1 MAARFRPLIRKLSIG
16 LALCGLTA
24 SATVKAIDQA
34 SAEAGL
40 ILLHA
45 ADLRVA
51 TVTFR
56 LAAANK
62 ELCKDH
68 SPLTGLSL
76 HDASQYSADYRP
88 AAIRLFGLGDGPGV
102 MAVVFGS
109 PADRAGLQTGDAI
122 VAINGVP
129 TRADAPSQGDKH
141 APPSY
146 KGMEELLEQ
155 LDAALGRGP
164 ATLDIRRGDKNL
176 SLMLTPV
183 IGCASQ
189 SQLLPDNHK
198 DAGADGRMISITTAL
213 VDYTMN
219 DDELAVVIGHEMAH
233 NALRHRLRLEEAGVA
248 RGLLSHFGRNATAIR
263 ATEKEADRV
272 GLYMMARAGFDVA
285 AAPVFWRRFGRA
297 TDLGIFSDP
306 THPRGREREHDLL
319 SLIDVINAQRASGQR
334 LVPPTTPTP

>member
-1 MAARFRPLIRKLSIG
+1 MAAMVRPLIRRLSIG
-16 LALCGLTA
+16 LALCSLTA
-24 SATVKAIDQA
+24 SVSVEAIDQA

-40 ILLHA
+40 TLLHA

-56 LAAANK
+56 LAAANT

-68 SPLTGLSL
+68 APLTGLSL

-88 AAIRLFGLGDGPGV
+88 AAIRLFGLGEGPGV

-109 PADRAGLQTGDAI
+109 PADRAGLKTGDAI
-122 VAINGVP
+122 LAINDIP
-129 TRADAPSQGDKH
+129 TRTDAPALEGSR

-146 KGMEELLEQ
+146 EGMAHLLEQ
-155 LDAALGRGP
+155 LNAALGRGP
-164 ATLDIRRGDKNL
+164 ATLDIRRGSKNL
-176 SLMLTPV
+176 SLLLTPV

-189 SQLLPDNHK
+189 SQLLPDDHK

-213 VDYTMN
+213 VDYTRN

-285 AAPVFWRRFGRA
+285 AAPAFWRRFGRA

-306 THPRGREREHDLL
+306 THPRGRERERDLL

-334 LVPPTTPTP
+334 LVPPATPPP

>member
-1 MAARFRPLIRKLSIG
+1 MAAALWPFIRRLSMG
-16 LALCGLTA
+16 LALCSLTT
-24 SATVKAIDQA
+24 SVSVEAIDLA

-40 ILLHA
+40 ALLHA

-68 SPLTGLSL
+68 APLSGLSL

-88 AAIRLFGLGDGPGV
+88 AAIRLFDLGDEPGV
-102 MAVVFGS
+102 MAVVAGS

-122 VAINGVP
+122 VAINNVSTSEDFP
-129 TRADAPSQGDKH
+129 AWDDKS

-146 KGMEELLEQ
+146 ERMSQLLER
-155 LDAALGRGP
+155 LDAALKRGP
-164 ATLDIRRGDKNL
+164 ITIDVRRGGEKL
-176 SLMLTPV
+176 SLLLTPV

-189 SQLLPDNHK
+189 SQLLPDDHK

-213 VDYTMN
+213 VDYTLN
-219 DDELAVVIGHEMAH
+219 DDELAAVIGHEMAH
-233 NALRHRLRLEEAGVA
+233 NALRHRLRLEKAGVA

-272 GLYMMARAGFDVA
+272 GLYMMARAGFELS
-285 AAPVFWRRFGRA
+285 AAPTFWRRFGRA

-306 THPRGREREHDLL
+306 THPRWRERERDLI
-319 SLIDVINAQRASGQR
+319 SSIDEIRTMQASGRR
-334 LVPPTTPTP
+334 LIPSQSPAS